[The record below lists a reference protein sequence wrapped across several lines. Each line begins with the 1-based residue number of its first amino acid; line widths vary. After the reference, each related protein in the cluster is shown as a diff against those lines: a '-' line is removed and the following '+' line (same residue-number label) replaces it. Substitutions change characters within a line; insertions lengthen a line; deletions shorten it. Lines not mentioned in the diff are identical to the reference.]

1 MSINQNDMIGVLERL
16 RYPRFILPPFETFQF
31 HRLHFNHDFVGE
43 GKQ

>member
-1 MSINQNDMIGVLERL
+1 MSINQNELIGYWRD
-16 RYPRFILPPFETFQF
+16 YDTTFETFQF